1 MKHPAELDLHDAD
14 KLEIDRLEQENIR
27 LQVDLDNLRDK
38 IGETE
43 MALTEA
49 TFALMQ
55 CQERG
60 DGR

>member
-1 MKHPAELDLHDAD
+1 MKHPAELDLHDLD
-14 KLEIDRLEQENIR
+14 KMEIDRLEQENIR

-49 TFALMQ
+49 TFALTQ